1 MIRLLLATSALAHT
15 TACATTETNLPPI
28 DESAFQAAIA
38 VTEQDERP
46 VEIVETAVPL
56 PLPGQMMPVGARVT
70 TNPDGSITRTYTRRT
85 VSTPSQSPSE
95 TIRQGRTSAL
105 IEPSVDG
112 YVNAIQV
119 YPYTEGALYRLY
131 ASPGQVSDIALQP
144 GEELVS
150 VSAGDTVRWVVG
162 DTMSGSGNT
171 ARAHVLVKPISAGIR
186 TNLMIATDRRTYH
199 LELES
204 TDGGYMAALSWRY
217 PKDQLAE
224 LTRRNSRAVTREANS
239 IERGLTLEGLDFDYR
254 MTGDSPDWKPVR
266 VFDDGRQVFIQMPED
281 IATTDMPPL
290 FVLGA
295 DGDAELVNYRIRG
308 NYYVVDRLFRAAEL
322 RIGEKNQTVVRISK
336 GQRRSGLAAIFGG

>member
-1 MIRLLLATSALAHT
+1 MHRYLMSALTLACLAACET
-15 TACATTETNLPPI
+15 TDVSPI
-28 DESAFQAAIA
+28 DPDAFVAATP
-38 VTEQDERP
+38 VTEEKERP
-46 VEIVETAVPL
+46 VEIVETAVAL
-56 PLPGQMMPVGARVT
+56 PLPGQMMHIADATERQ
-70 TNPDGSITRTYTRRT
+70 DF
-85 VSTPSQSPSE
+85 TPE
-95 TIRQGRTSAL
+95 EAIAEGRSSAL

-131 ASPGQVSDIALQP
+131 ASPGQVSDIALQA
-144 GEELVS
+144 GESLVS

-162 DTMSGSGNT
+162 DTVSGAG
-171 ARAHVLVKPISAGIR
+171 ARARANVLVKPISAGIR

-204 TDGGYMAALSWRY
+204 VDGGYMAALSWRY
-217 PKDQLAE
+217 PADELAG
-224 LTRRNSRAVTREANS
+224 LTARNDRALARDART
-239 IERGLTLEGLDFDYR
+239 IERGLTLDGLNFDYR

-281 IATTDMPPL
+281 VAATDMPPL
-290 FVLGA
+290 FIIGQ

-322 RIGEKNQTVVRISK
+322 RLGERRQSVVRIMRKSK
-336 GQRRSGLAAIFGG
+336 RSGLAALFGG

>member
-1 MIRLLLATSALAHT
+1 MLRFILATSAFALT
-15 TACATTETNLPPI
+15 TACATTELEPI
-28 DESAFQAAIA
+28 DPAAFVAATPIEDR
-38 VTEQDERP
+38 TDYP
-46 VEIVETAVPL
+46 VEIVETAVAL
-56 PLPGQMMPVGARVT
+56 PLPGQMMPVGARIT
-70 TNPDGSITRTYTRRT
+70 TDGDGSVTRTYRRSDSAPS
-85 VSTPSQSPSE
+85 VSPAEAIQ
-95 TIRQGRTSAL
+95 QGRTSAL

-119 YPYTEGALYRLY
+119 YPYTQGALFRLY
-131 ASPGQVSDIALQP
+131 ASPGQVSDVALQP

-162 DTMSGSGNT
+162 DTISGTGPN

-217 PKDQLAE
+217 PADELAG
-224 LTRRNSRAVTREANS
+224 LTARNERAISREAGS
-239 IERGLTLEGLDFDYR
+239 IERGLTLEGLNFDYR
-254 MTGDSPDWKPVR
+254 LTGDSPDWKPVR

-290 FVLGA
+290 FILGS
-295 DGDAELVNYRIRG
+295 DGDAELVNYRVRG

-322 RIGEKNQTVVRISK
+322 RLGTRNQTVVRITK
-336 GQRRSGLAAIFGG
+336 GQPRTGLAAIFGG

>member
-1 MIRLLLATSALAHT
+1 MLRILLATSALALT
-15 TACATTETNLPPI
+15 TACATTELEPI
-28 DESAFQAAIA
+28 DASAFVAAKP
-38 VTEQDERP
+38 VEDRTDYP
-46 VEIVETAVPL
+46 VEIVETAVAL
-56 PLPGQMMPVGARVT
+56 PLPGQMMPIGARVT
-70 TNPDGSITRTYTRRT
+70 TNADGSVTRTYTRTISRPS
-85 VSTPSQSPSE
+85 VSPAE
-95 TIRQGRTSAL
+95 AIRQGRTGAL

-162 DTMSGSGNT
+162 DTVSGSG
-171 ARAHVLVKPISAGIR
+171 A
-186 TNLMIATDRRTYH
+186 
-199 LELES
+199 

-217 PKDQLAE
+217 PADELAG
-224 LTRRNSRAVTREANS
+224 LTARNERAIARDAGS
-239 IERGLTLEGLDFDYR
+239 IERGLTLEGLNFDYR
-254 MTGDSPDWKPVR
+254 LSGDSPDWKPVR

-290 FVLGA
+290 FVLGT
-295 DGDAELVNYRIRG
+295 DGDAELVNYRVRG

-322 RIGEKNQTVVRISK
+322 RLGERNQTVVRISRNE
-336 GQRRSGLAAIFGG
+336 RRSPLAGLFGN

>member
-1 MIRLLLATSALAHT
+1 MLRMILATSALALT
-15 TACATTETNLPPI
+15 TACATTKLEPI
-28 DESAFQAAIA
+28 DPAAFVAATPIEDD
-38 VTEQDERP
+38 TDYP
-46 VEIVETAVPL
+46 VEIVETAVAL
-56 PLPGQMMPVGARVT
+56 PLPGQMRAIEAAPRAPRL
-70 TNPDGSITRTYTRRT
+70 
-85 VSTPSQSPSE
+85 SPAQA
-95 TIRQGRTSAL
+95 IRAGRTSAL

-131 ASPGQVSDIALQP
+131 ASPGQVSDVALQP

-162 DTMSGSGNT
+162 DTISGSGAT
-171 ARAHVLVKPISAGIR
+171 ARAHVLVKPISSGIR
-186 TNLMIATDRRTYH
+186 TNLMIATNRRTYH

-204 TDGGYMAALSWRY
+204 VEGGYMAALSWRY
-217 PKDQLAE
+217 PADELAG
-224 LTRRNSRAVTREANS
+224 LTARNERAIARDAGS
-239 IERGLTLEGLDFDYR
+239 IERGLTLEGLNFDYR
-254 MTGDSPDWKPVR
+254 LSGDSPDWKPVR

-295 DGDAELVNYRIRG
+295 DGDAELVNYRVRG

-322 RIGEKNQTVVRISK
+322 RLGERNQTVVRISRHE
-336 GQRRSGLAAIFGG
+336 RRSPLAAIFGG

>member
-1 MIRLLLATSALAHT
+1 MIRLLLATSALALT
-15 TACATTETNLPPI
+15 TACATTDTSLPPI
-28 DESAFQAAIA
+28 DESAFKAAIA

-56 PLPGQMMPVGARVT
+56 PLPGQMMPVGARIA
-70 TNPDGSITRTYTRRT
+70 TNPDGSVTRTYTRS
-85 VSTPSQSPSE
+85 VSRSSVSPTE
-95 TIRQGRTSAL
+95 AIQQGRSSAL

-131 ASPGQVSDIALQP
+131 ASPGQVSDVALQP
-144 GEELVS
+144 GETLVS

-162 DTMSGSGNT
+162 DTTSGSGNT
-171 ARAHVLVKPISAGIR
+171 SRAHVLVKPISAGIR

-204 TDGGYMAALSWRY
+204 TEGGYMAALSWRY
-217 PKDQLAE
+217 PRDELAE
-224 LTRRNSRAVTREANS
+224 LTSRNTRAMTREASS
-239 IERGLTLEGLDFDYR
+239 IERGLTLEGLNFDYR

-266 VFDDGRQVFIQMPED
+266 VFDDGRQVFIQMPEE

-295 DGDAELVNYRIRG
+295 DGDAELVNYRVRG

-336 GQRRSGLAAIFGG
+336 GQRRTGLAAIFGG

>member
-1 MIRLLLATSALAHT
+1 MLRLLLASSALALT
-15 TACATTETNLPPI
+15 TACATTELDPI
-28 DESAFQAAIA
+28 DPAAFVAATPI
-38 VTEQDERP
+38 EDEFDRP
-46 VEIVETAVPL
+46 VEIVETAVAL
-56 PLPGQMMPVGARVT
+56 PLPGQMMPVGEAGERRRIIRTSVT
-70 TNPDGSITRTYTRRT
+70 TDTDPA
-85 VSTPSQSPSE
+85 V
-95 TIRQGRTSAL
+95 TIAQGRQSAL

-162 DTMSGSGNT
+162 DTISGAGATS
-171 ARAHVLVKPISAGIR
+171 RAHVLVKPISAGIR
-186 TNLMIATDRRTYH
+186 TNLMIATNRRTYH

-204 TDGGYMAALSWRY
+204 VEGGYMAALSWRY
-217 PKDQLAE
+217 PADELAG
-224 LTRRNSRAVTREANS
+224 LTARNDRAIAREAGS
-239 IERGLTLEGLDFDYR
+239 IERGLTLEGLNFDYR
-254 MTGDSPDWKPVR
+254 VGGDNPAWKPVR

-290 FVLGA
+290 FVLGE
-295 DGDAELVNYRIRG
+295 DGDAELVNYRVRS

-322 RIGEKNQTVVRISK
+322 RLGERNQTVVRIAR
-336 GQRRSGLAAIFGG
+336 QERRSPLAAIFGG

>member
-1 MIRLLLATSALAHT
+1 MLRFILATSALALT
-15 TACATTETNLPPI
+15 TACATTELEPI
-28 DESAFQAAIA
+28 DASAFVAATP
-38 VTEQDERP
+38 VEDDTDYP
-46 VEIVETAVPL
+46 VEIVETAVAL
-56 PLPGQMMPVGARVT
+56 PLPGQMMPIGARVT
-70 TNPDGSITRTYTRRT
+70 TNADGSVTRTYTRT
-85 VSTPSQSPSE
+85 VSRPSVSPAE
-95 TIRQGRTSAL
+95 AIRQGRTSAL

-162 DTMSGSGNT
+162 DTISGSGNT
-171 ARAHVLVKPISAGIR
+171 ARAHVLVKPISSGIR

-204 TDGGYMAALSWRY
+204 TEGGYMAALSWRY
-217 PKDQLAE
+217 PQDELAE
-224 LTRRNSRAVTREANS
+224 LTSRNTRAMTREANS

-281 IATTDMPPL
+281 IATTEMPPL
-290 FVLGA
+290 FVLGE

-336 GQRRSGLAAIFGG
+336 GQRRTGLAAIFGG